1 MENNWDM
8 TFSKSFPLK
17 SEQRVIIFRAEMY
30 NIFNHTQFSSATIT
44 PSYSWPLW
52 QNGVLEQTNAGLG
65 RYTGALSPRQMS
77 MSLRFQ
83 F

>member
-1 MENNWDM
+1 M

-17 SEQRVIIFRAEMY
+17 SERRVIMLRAEMY
-30 NIFNHTQFSSATIT
+30 NIFNHTQFTTSSATSNGLIA
-44 PSYSWPLW
+44 PSYNWVNW
-52 QNGVLEQTNAGLG
+52 QNGVLVQTNSALG
-65 RYTGALSPRQMS
+65 RYTTTLNPRQMS